1 MCIVGSIIPRRT
13 NLFLQ
18 VEIHLSRDA
27 DSAVSGRESSAVQ
40 DWLKTNKSF
49 HFLRDHPDQGTY
61 ILGGGWGWR
70 ATPLTRKAWS
80 KAWKAALKDPL
91 SWAGRREVGPDQTWL
106 TRYTTRSIIKK

>member
-1 MCIVGSIIPRRT
+1 M
-13 NLFLQ
+13 
-18 VEIHLSRDA
+18 
-27 DSAVSGRESSAVQ
+27 
-40 DWLKTNKSF
+40 KTNKSF

-80 KAWKAALKDPL
+80 QAWKAALKDPL

-106 TRYTTRSIIKK
+106 TRYTTRSIIKNKKIFTSQYLYNLGYLKLRLFDLTEFIV